1 MKTSRIVAIALG
13 SILVVQT
20 VAPARAWDRGKV
32 EIFAVLPP
40 GSTGPEGLTVGPDG
54 NVFVTTFGFNSQG
67 SVTGNSELFV
77 FRPNGSL
84 LREVP
89 IQNSTSHTLGLG
101 FNPITGDLIILDFG
115 AGTALKVDP
124 KTGHSSLFM
133 TASTT
138 GIPDPKTPGTDP
150 AMSGLNALTF
160 DSHGNVYISDSFQ
173 GIIWKT
179 GPAGGTGSQRLGTI
193 WVQDAGLT
201 TTGIPP
207 FGANGIQFNNAG
219 TTVFVAN
226 TGNDQIIQIPVNLN
240 GSAGKPTV
248 FVNSINGADGIIID
262 KNDNIWAVANQ
273 ADEIVVIDRTGKVI
287 AKLGDF
293 NGVDDDGV
301 PHGLLFPASLAF
313 SLDGKTLY
321 VTNLALDLT
330 LFEITQA
337 VDSQWAHQVKHYT
350 VAKLRAKIPPLP
362 NGDDDDQ

>member
-1 MKTSRIVAIALG
+1 MRTLFGAAVMAAAL
-13 SILVVQT
+13 LT
-20 VAPARAWDRGKV
+20 TAMPAGAWDRDAV
-32 EIFAVLPP
+32 DIFAVLPN

-54 NVFVTTFGFNSQG
+54 NVFVTTFGFNSAGAVSTPSQ
-67 SVTGNSELFV
+67 LFV
-77 FRPNGSL
+77 FRPDGTRIRQVS
-84 LREVP
+84 
-89 IQNSTSHTLGLG
+89 IQGASPHTLGLA
-101 FNPITGDLIILDFG
+101 FNPVTGDLIVLDFG
-115 AGTALKVDP
+115 AGKALKVDP

-138 GIPDPKTPGTDP
+138 GISDPKTPGTDP
-150 AMSGLNALTF
+150 TESGLNALTF

-179 GPAGGTGSQRLGTI
+179 GPNGGTGPQRLGTI
-193 WVQDAGLT
+193 WVQDAALT

-226 TGNDQIIQIPVNLN
+226 TGNDQIVQIPVNLN

-330 LFEITQA
+330 LIGLTQA

-350 VAKLRAKIPPLP
+350 VAQLRAKIPRLP
-362 NGDDDDQ
+362 DGDDDDQ